1 MNIRNNIFD
10 IIEKDGHNHTA
21 SKVYDVFML
30 IVIILSIIP
39 LMYATEQPWLKVIDI
54 VTTSIFIVDY
64 LLRWMTADLKLN
76 KGRWSFVMYPFHPMA
91 IIDLLSILPG
101 LNVLNPTFKIFR
113 FSRILRVFRL
123 LKLSRYNSK
132 ITLFFKVLKKERNL
146 LLSVMGVTVFYIFL
160 TALVLFNADP
170 GENFSSFYDALYL
183 STITLTTVG
192 YGDMYPV
199 TDLGR
204 FISMLSSIF
213 GLIIIALPSGVISAS
228 YWEELR
234 AAKDADDKSK
244 QNENEMI

>member
-1 MNIRNNIFD
+1 MNIRDNIFD
-10 IIEKDGHNHTA
+10 IIEKDEHNRVA

-30 IVIILSIIP
+30 IVIIVSIIP
-39 LMYATEQPWLKVIDI
+39 LMCTHEYNWFKAVDI
-54 VTTSIFIVDY
+54 VVTAIFIVDY

-76 KGRWSFVMYPFHPMA
+76 KGAWSFVLYPFHPMA

-101 LNVLNPTFKIFR
+101 VNVLNPAFKVLR
-113 FSRILRVFRL
+113 LSRALRVLRL

-132 ITLFFKVLKKERNL
+132 ISLFFKVLKKEKNL
-146 LLSVMGVTVFYIFL
+146 LLSVLVFTVFYIFV

-170 GENFSSFYDALYL
+170 GENFSSFFDALYL
-183 STITLTTVG
+183 STVTLTTVG
-192 YGDMYPV
+192 YGDLCPV

-204 FISMLSSIF
+204 IISMVSSVI

-234 AAKDADDKSK
+234 AAKEAENKSN
-244 QNENEMI
+244 QEENEKN

>member
-10 IIEKDGHNHTA
+10 IIEKDEHNRVA

-30 IVIILSIIP
+30 IVIIVSIIP
-39 LMYATEQPWLKVIDI
+39 LMCTQEYAWFKAIDI
-54 VTTSIFIVDY
+54 VVTAIFIVDY

-76 KGRWSFVMYPFHPMA
+76 KGAWSFVLYPFHPMA

-101 LNVLNPTFKIFR
+101 INVLNPTFKVLR
-113 FSRILRVFRL
+113 LSRALRVLRL

-132 ITLFFKVLKKERNL
+132 ISLFFKVLKKEKNL
-146 LLSVMGVTVFYIFL
+146 LLSVLAFTVFYIFV

-170 GENFSSFYDALYL
+170 GESFSSFFDALYL

-192 YGDMYPV
+192 FGDLYPV

-204 FISMLSSIF
+204 FISMVSSVL

-234 AAKDADDKSK
+234 TAKEA
-244 QNENEMI
+244 ENKTNQEN